1 MIFNQY
7 VSHKAKNTESDISN
21 FGICIRN
28 ANIKFDTTGKIEKD
42 MNKSRCSQLSK
53 GYLMDDKSKISSLP
67 ILLIDEYDSMANH
80 GAAIGKMSD
89 DELFYLM
96 SRGLSKEE
104 AFMLIINGIIKPFVN
119 NIIDEKLKEEINNKI
134 ETMIRE

>member
-1 MIFNQY
+1 
-7 VSHKAKNTESDISN
+7 
-21 FGICIRN
+21 
-28 ANIKFDTTGKIEKD
+28 
-42 MNKSRCSQLSK
+42 
-53 GYLMDDKSKISSLP
+53 MDDKSKISSLP

-104 AFMLIINGIIKPFVN
+104 AFMLIINGIIRPFVN

-134 ETMIRE
+134 ESMIREWK